1 MKHYVV
7 RGEFWGRSQKGK
19 VYEGHFIR
27 SYISQEHKFDVIPN
41 CKALIV
47 LNDNF
52 KIRYKLTLSDNTE
65 FTKVFNWVNSNNNV
79 VSFENETFNN
89 PPILLIIMNLYGGVM
104 RVSNINFSTG
114 ATLKE
119 VNISLPPAVK
129 AEVSFEINNCVFL
142 EIKFITNRYA
152 EID

>member
-7 RGEFWGRSQKGK
+7 RGEYWGRIQKGK
-19 VYEGHFIR
+19 VYEGHLIR
-27 SYISQEHKFDVIPN
+27 SYNSQEHKFDVIPN
-41 CKALIV
+41 CKAHLI
-47 LNDNF
+47 LNNNF
-52 KIRYKLTLSDNTE
+52 KIRYKLTLNDNTQ
-65 FTKVFNWVNSNNNV
+65 FTKVFEWTNSNNV

-89 PPILLIIMNLYGGVM
+89 PPILLIIMNLYNGVM
-104 RVSNINFSTG
+104 KVSNINFTTG

-119 VNISLPPAVK
+119 VNISLPSAVK
-129 AEVSFEINNCVFL
+129 SEVSFEINNCVFL